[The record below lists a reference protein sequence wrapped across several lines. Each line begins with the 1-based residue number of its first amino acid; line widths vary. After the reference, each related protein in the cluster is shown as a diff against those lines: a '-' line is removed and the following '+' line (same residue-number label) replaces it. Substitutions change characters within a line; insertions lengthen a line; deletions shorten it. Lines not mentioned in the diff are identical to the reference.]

1 MNETIQITE
10 NKRLEEQDARTPA
23 APDAP
28 REGARGPRGVPSEG
42 RVRQLLAGRAIVLVG
57 LMGAGKSTVGRR
69 LAARLGLIFCDA
81 DNEIEE
87 AAGMSI
93 PDIFAIYGEAHFRD
107 GERRVIDRLLRDGS
121 IVLATGGGA
130 FMDETT
136 RANVKEAGVSVWLKA
151 DLETLMRRVRKRSNR
166 PLLQNPDPEGTMRKL
181 MDARYPVYAEADVT
195 VESREGTHEQV
206 VELIVSALD
215 TYLTTENEK

>member
-1 MNETIQITE
+1 MSETIHITE
-10 NKRLEEQDARTPA
+10 NRRLDEPKAEKPDTLGAEA
-23 APDAP
+23 AAIP
-28 REGARGPRGVPSEG
+28 REG
-42 RVRQLLAGRAIVLVG
+42 RVRQLLAGRVIVLVG

-69 LAARLGLIFCDA
+69 LAARLGLMFSDA

-107 GERRVIDRLLRDGS
+107 GERKVIDRLLRDGS

-130 FMDETT
+130 YMDATT
-136 RANVKEAGVSVWLKA
+136 RANVKEAGISVWLKS

-166 PLLQNPDPEGTMRKL
+166 PLLQNPDPEGTMRRL
-181 MDARYPVYAEADVT
+181 MEQRYPVYAEADVT

-206 VELIVSALD
+206 VEAIVDALD
-215 TYLTTENEK
+215 TYLTTEKTT